1 MTDVLKLNLQHC
13 YGIGKL
19 EAELEFTHKGFAIYA
34 PNGVMKTSFARTM
47 MNLSKGE
54 SPSDLAFPGRNST
67 FEVSL
72 NDEPIV
78 SDEIFVVQS
87 YDAKYSSSEVSTLL
101 ANSDLKQRYE
111 DVHRSIG
118 EAKKELDKRLKG
130 SAGFGE
136 KSRENLDPIIK
147 EIFGDDY
154 YDALVG

>member
-72 NDEPIV
+72 NSKSPLRLDHRACAGI
-78 SDEIFVVQS
+78 SLFSSGQS
-87 YDAKYSSSEVSTLL
+87 YPACRPGGGPCMAAS
-101 ANSDLKQRYE
+101 
-111 DVHRSIG
+111 
-118 EAKKELDKRLKG
+118 
-130 SAGFGE
+130 
-136 KSRENLDPIIK
+136 
-147 EIFGDDY
+147 
-154 YDALVG
+154 